1 MSSPSFV
8 VWLCQTRC
16 TSRLSPPHHVTKFV
30 VLGQDV
36 EADSLVVELFRGGQ
50 IGTQE
55 HQSIGR

>member
-8 VWLCQTRC
+8 VWPRQTRC
-16 TSRLSPPHHVTKFV
+16 TSRLSPPHLRDEIV

-36 EADSLVVELFRGGQ
+36 DADSLVVELFRGGQ